1 MYIKWVNV
9 MLIFI
14 VSILN
19 AFATDIHTHQH
30 TDTEKKSTPKKRWM
44 IIILHCIKQCAPEMQ
59 TQTMN
64 KYGCG
69 TA

>member
-1 MYIKWVNV
+1 
-9 MLIFI
+9 ML
-14 VSILN
+14 SLL
-19 AFATDIHTHQH
+19 TYTH